1 MASNVIRLA
10 ERRPATRSTW
20 TARVAANLD
29 RERHELW
36 TAFMA
41 IQGRAA
47 DTSGLVARRNHE
59 EAVGELLDALDA
71 VYAAEVQ
78 ARDTAR
84 QAAFEAR
91 LKDAE
96 ALLESA
102 MHLAHATKRHRI
114 AIAKDALLDGLALLW
129 LRSKINGPAWSLDAS
144 LPMLLGPLDLEARA
158 DRLRRQLRLGGPTDA
173 A

>member
-1 MASNVIRLA
+1 MASNVTQLA
-10 ERRPATRSTW
+10 SRRPAIRSTW

-29 RERHELW
+29 RERHGLW
-36 TAFMA
+36 TVFMA

-47 DTSGLVARRNHE
+47 ETAGVVARRDHE
-59 EAVGELLDALDA
+59 ETVSELLDALDA

-78 ARDTAR
+78 AREVAR

-91 LKDAE
+91 SKEAD
-96 ALLESA
+96 ALLVSA
-102 MHLAHATKRHRI
+102 MHLSHATKRHRI
-114 AIAKDALLDGLALLW
+114 AIARDAVLDGLALLW
-129 LRSKINGPAWSLDAS
+129 LRSKISGPAWSLEAS

-158 DRLRRQLRLGGPTDA
+158 EQLRREMHLGSPTDA